1 MNQSLQ
7 NVINRL
13 WEVINVSSEMLST
26 VRSENRVISLQVEQ
40 LSKEKEIILEDLR
53 RTREETLNV
62 KSDIRKYEERL
73 VELDSVKEAFAKLE
87 NNVTIIEKE
96 RRELAEAN
104 DVMNQ
109 DKAKSEQT
117 INELRQ
123 ELFAK
128 ENLIKRAEL
137 MEGENKA
144 LSSKLAEML
153 EFEKNLEIM
162 RRELARKNAD
172 VNTHLNEIQRLK
184 NECAEM
190 ESKLFEIP
198 KLRDENV
205 ILKGQIEILN
215 SEKSELLK
223 TYDEALEY
231 SRLHKIQQESIDS
244 YSQQILDLKRLNG
257 QLENEKNDKD
267 KLIDSLQRKI
277 DEQIM
282 TQERLHLQLR
292 SAREYEQ
299 QISEQ
304 LKSLDD
310 YSAQLIEMRKII
322 ETRDEELNTSR
333 ANERELQHLVQK
345 EQQTIWVLN
354 EKLHSLVSNNSEL
367 ETKFSEEKSKNEKL
381 EEKLLILENQFQEIS
396 GINELVANE
405 KNSFLEKYETLE
417 KDHSDIKRQF
427 EEIQLEYKV
436 NKDKVEAQTIE
447 IYSLYEKLS
456 KEESERKTL
465 ILRNEELLEE
475 NVEKNNTDAEI
486 RRANAELELLNNSL
500 VSKIATVEHTLEQTK
515 EALTAATTDVETISD
530 EKEKLSVELNDIL
543 NKSKNDLEV
552 QKIEFE
558 QKYSELAARLR
569 INEEMIGQL
578 RIEKKMVDE
587 ELIKVQEQ
595 LTVTA
600 NERDEYLEHIA
611 SAAGDNESSL
621 KEMRSVI
628 ENTNNELRTVLRSNE
643 ELIDENT
650 ELKNQIEI
658 LMKSMEENYINIDSL
673 NKQLTEFTTSNES
686 SAEVEARDK
695 VINEI
700 VNKLSSVA
708 SKVSGMMTSSIE
720 TARSHHKMIVPPD
733 DLEMKRLQEE
743 LKTAFAE
750 IESANKYSASLM
762 QEIKLLREQSDNRE
776 TRFSALR
783 NELARLKNQTAL
795 SFENEGQLFSSG
807 SVELRKD
814 NSLAERIRNTLE
826 RLENILQK

>member
-109 DKAKSEQT
+109 DKAKSEQS

-486 RRANAELELLNNSL
+486 RRANGELELLNNSL
-500 VSKIATVEHTLEQTK
+500 VSKIATVEHTLAQTK

-695 VINEI
+695 AINEI

-708 SKVSGMMTSSIE
+708 SKVSGMMTSSID
-720 TARSHHKMIVPPD
+720 TARSHHKMIVSPD